1 MISRRQAL
9 VVLTS
14 AVLAP
19 SAGAQERVRRVAWFG
34 AGRPGAR
41 SPFLDA
47 VIAGL
52 REKGWEDGRNLRIA
66 QYLNEG
72 TVQESD
78 FIARQI
84 VASEPELIIVYG
96 RDVLTMSNLRP
107 PQPVVFAFS
116 GDPVDG
122 GIVKSFARPGGN
134 FTGLSFMSLD
144 LAAKR
149 IEVLREIVP
158 NIRRLGILARPE
170 HAGEHQERAVS
181 ESVASKLGFS
191 VAYVAIQGPQ
201 SIDGALQQI
210 KQAKCDALL
219 VFPDGVMVGA
229 SERIAKF
236 AIEERLPT
244 ISGWDRFADN
254 GFLASYGPNLRESY
268 RRLGH
273 IADRVLR
280 GTKPSDIPVEYPQSV
295 EMVLNMRTAGALG
308 LKLSQSVVARA
319 DRLIQ

>member
-1 MISRRQAL
+1 VNGRRKTL
-9 VVLTS
+9 VVLAS
-14 AVLAP
+14 AILAP
-19 SAGAQERVRRVAWFG
+19 GVNAQERVRRIAWFG
-34 AGRPGAR
+34 AGRPGVR

-47 VIAGL
+47 VVAGL

-66 QYLNEG
+66 QHLHEG
-72 TVQESD
+72 TVQESE

-96 RDVLTMSNLRP
+96 RDVLAMSSLEP

-122 GIVKSFARPGGN
+122 GIVKSFARPGRN
-134 FTGLSFMSLD
+134 FTGLSFMSLE

-158 NIRRLGILARPE
+158 DIRRLGILARPE
-170 HAGEHQERAVS
+170 HPGEHQEREVS

-191 VAYVAIQGPQ
+191 VVYAAIQGAQ
-201 SIDGALQQI
+201 SIDGALQKI
-210 KQAKCDALL
+210 GQAKCDALL
-219 VFPDGVMVGA
+219 VFPDGVMVNA
-229 SERIAKF
+229 SDRIAKF
-236 AIEERLPT
+236 AIDQKLPT

-280 GTKPSDIPVEYPQSV
+280 GAKPSDIPVEYPQSV
-295 EMVLNMRTAGALG
+295 EMVLNMRTAAALG
-308 LKLSQSVVARA
+308 LNLSQSVVARA
-319 DRLIQ
+319 DRLIR